1 MVAPVIQR
9 QGGLS
14 PKPPLF
20 DYDSWGLDENGG
32 IYHELYGEWWDGKI
46 GYSRLDIE
54 LSAFIR
60 GLTPGEGG
68 MGKYEHLRECI
79 DLLWN
84 TGGKNV
90 VEWNPWL
97 EKMLEESCEHN
108 FLAVAGCSSSSKSF
122 GGAII
127 AIVNFIADPE
137 NTLVLVTSTSIGAA
151 KRRIWKSVMQLWNKL
166 PDKYKRLGKVK
177 PSLNMIHYQPQ
188 DGSVAHDAASIC
200 LVAAEQKQEASAVQK
215 LVGLKNER
223 VILIADELCE
233 LSPAVLHASDNLI
246 SNPWFQMIA
255 MSNPKDRED
264 PFGLMC
270 EPVEG
275 WATLDE
281 SMMEWDTKY
290 GKAIRFD
297 VLQSPN
303 YLEQEVI
310 YKYMLT
316 YEKIEKFR
324 QQHGENSARFYR
336 FYRGFFPVQG
346 TEDTIYTDTDFN
358 AYMQESVKW
367 KKEPTKIAGL
377 DLSFSSG
384 GDKTS
389 LCICLFGETIDGVMC
404 LQLEKF
410 YAIHENAAD
419 KMNPRTDQICAEVK
433 KILDKEGV
441 SYRNL
446 AVDSTS
452 ATGTVDRLTQFMSK
466 EILRINFGGRATERP
481 VSSNDRTPSSKKYT
495 NRVSEL
501 WGVGI
506 EFMRGGQLSGFRK
519 DPELCHEMKA
529 RRFSM
534 VKGADG
540 ERMMVEPKLKMKLRI
555 GRSPDKADSLMLCIE
570 TCRERFHWQSK
581 ERGLSVLPK
590 KDFFEVMRRL
600 DVVSRSNGGGDWMAI
615 A

>member
-46 GYSRLDIE
+46 GYTRLDIE

-60 GLTPGEGG
+60 GLTPEEGG

-166 PDKYKRLGKVK
+166 PDKYKRLGKIK

-324 QQHGENSARFYR
+324 QQHGENSSRFYR

-389 LCICLFGETIDGVMC
+389 LCICLFGGTAGDDGVGAC
-404 LQLEKF
+404 ARGGADDELKAQPGSRKRERGDEPGGELQE
-410 YAIHENAAD
+410 
-419 KMNPRTDQICAEVK
+419 
-433 KILDKEGV
+433 
-441 SYRNL
+441 
-446 AVDSTS
+446 
-452 ATGTVDRLTQFMSK
+452 DRLACIRRSQ
-466 EILRINFGGRATERP
+466 
-481 VSSNDRTPSSKKYT
+481 
-495 NRVSEL
+495 
-501 WGVGI
+501 
-506 EFMRGGQLSGFRK
+506 RGGCDIVLPDTANCPDYRKGNLGWSGC
-519 DPELCHEMKA
+519 DEL
-529 RRFSM
+529 
-534 VKGADG
+534 DG
-540 ERMMVEPKLKMKLRI
+540 VAPWDKLRGKHGSWSGLFPGQCI
-555 GRSPDKADSLMLCIE
+555 PGGWMSTLKYVNADLRQES
-570 TCRERFHWQSK
+570 
-581 ERGLSVLPK
+581 
-590 KDFFEVMRRL
+590 
-600 DVVSRSNGGGDWMAI
+600 A
-615 A
+615 

>member
-1 MVAPVIQR
+1 MPVPIIQR
-9 QGGLS
+9 KGGLS
-14 PKPPLF
+14 PKPPQF
-20 DYDSWGLDENGG
+20 DYDSWGEDENGN

-54 LSAFIR
+54 LSAYIR
-60 GLTPGEGG
+60 GLKPEDGG
-68 MGKYEHLRECI
+68 AGKYQHLRECI

-84 TGGKNV
+84 ADGNNV

-151 KRRIWKSVMQLWNKL
+151 KRRIWKSVMQLWKYL
-166 PDKYKRLGKVK
+166 PEKYQKLGKHK

-188 DGSVAHDAASIC
+188 DGSVAHDAAAIC

-233 LSPAVLHASDNLI
+233 LSPAVLQASDNLI

-264 PFGLMC
+264 SFGLMC
-270 EPVEG
+270 EPVDG
-275 WATLDE
+275 WSALDE

-303 YLEQEVI
+303 YLEQECI

-316 YEKIEKFR
+316 YEKIERFR
-324 QQHGENSARFYR
+324 NQHGENSARFYR

-346 TEDTIYTDTDFN
+346 AEDTIYTDTDFN
-358 AYMQESVKW
+358 AFMAEKIKW
-367 KKEPTKIAGL
+367 KGEPTKVAGL

-389 LCICLFGETIDGVMC
+389 LCICLFGESVEGLMC
-404 LQLEKF
+404 LQFEKF
-410 YAIHENAAD
+410 YQIHENAAD
-419 KMNPRTDQICAEVK
+419 KLNPRTDQICAEVK
-433 KILDKEGV
+433 KILDQEGV
-441 SYRNL
+441 GYANV
-446 AVDSTS
+446 AVDNTGG
-452 ATGTVDRLTQFMSK
+452 AGTVDRLTQFMSRD
-466 EILRINFGGRATERP
+466 LMRINFGGKATDRP
-481 VSSNDRTPSSKKYT
+481 VSSNDRTPSHKKYK

-506 EFMRGGQLSGFRK
+506 EYFRGGQLAGFRK
-519 DPELCHEMKA
+519 DPDLCTEMKA
-529 RRFSM
+529 RRYNM

-540 ERMMVEPKLKMKLRI
+540 ERMEVEPKPKMKLRI

-570 TCRERFHWQSK
+570 VCRERFHWRSK
-581 ERGLSVLPK
+581 ERGLAVLPK
-590 KDFFEVMRRL
+590 KDFYDVMRRL
-600 DVVSRSNGGGDWMAI
+600 DVVSRSNGGGDWAAI

>member
-1 MVAPVIQR
+1 
-9 QGGLS
+9 
-14 PKPPLF
+14 
-20 DYDSWGLDENGG
+20 
-32 IYHELYGEWWDGKI
+32 
-46 GYSRLDIE
+46 
-54 LSAFIR
+54 
-60 GLTPGEGG
+60 
-68 MGKYEHLRECI
+68 
-79 DLLWN
+79 
-84 TGGKNV
+84 
-90 VEWNPWL
+90 
-97 EKMLEESCEHN
+97 
-108 FLAVAGCSSSSKSF
+108 
-122 GGAII
+122 
-127 AIVNFIADPE
+127 
-137 NTLVLVTSTSIGAA
+137 
-151 KRRIWKSVMQLWNKL
+151 
-166 PDKYKRLGKVK
+166 
-177 PSLNMIHYQPQ
+177 
-188 DGSVAHDAASIC
+188 
-200 LVAAEQKQEASAVQK
+200 
-215 LVGLKNER
+215 
-223 VILIADELCE
+223 
-233 LSPAVLHASDNLI
+233 
-246 SNPWFQMIA
+246 MIA

-270 EPVEG
+270 EHVEG

-419 KMNPRTDQICAEVK
+419 KMNPRTDQICGEVK

-441 SYRNL
+441 AYRNL
-446 AVDSTS
+446 AVDSTGG
-452 ATGTVDRLTQFMSK
+452 AGTVDRLTQFMSK

-506 EFMRGGQLSGFRK
+506 EFMRGGQLSGFRR

-540 ERMMVEPKLKMKLRI
+540 ERMTVEPKPKMKLRI

-600 DVVSRSNGGGDWMAI
+600 DVVSRSNGGGDWQAI

>member
-1 MVAPVIQR
+1 MPAPIIHR
-9 QGGLS
+9 QPGLS

-20 DYDSWGLDENGG
+20 DYDSWGQDESGN
-32 IYHELYGEWWDGKI
+32 IYHELYSEWWDAKI
-46 GYSRLDIE
+46 AYTQLDIE
-54 LSAFIR
+54 LSAYIR
-60 GLTPGEGG
+60 GLKPEEGG
-68 MGKYEHLRECI
+68 LGKYQHLRECV

-84 TGGKNV
+84 SDGRNI

-127 AIVNFIADPE
+127 AIVNFVADPE
-137 NTLVLVTSTSIGAA
+137 NTLVLVTSTSISAA
-151 KRRIWKSVMQLWNKL
+151 KKRIWKSVIQLWNKL
-166 PDKYKRLGKVK
+166 PEKYKKLGKIK

-188 DGSVAHDAASIC
+188 DGSNAHDAASIT

-223 VILIADELCE
+223 VFLIADELCE
-233 LSPAVLHASDNLI
+233 LSPAVLQASDNLI
-246 SNPWFQMIA
+246 SNPEFYMIA

-270 EPVEG
+270 EPVDG
-275 WATLDE
+275 WSGLDE

-303 YLEQEVI
+303 YLEQECI

-316 YEKIEKFR
+316 YEKIERFR
-324 QQHGENSARFYR
+324 NQHGENSARFYR

-346 TEDTIYTDTDFN
+346 AEDTIYTDTDFN
-358 AYMQESVKW
+358 AFMAEQIKW
-367 KKEPTKIAGL
+367 KGEPTKVAGL

-389 LCICLFGETIDGVMC
+389 LCICLFGESVDGLMC
-404 LQLEKF
+404 LQFEKF
-410 YAIHENAAD
+410 YQIHENAAD
-419 KMNPRTDQICAEVK
+419 KLNPRTDQICAEVK
-433 KILDKEGV
+433 KILDQEGV
-441 SYRNL
+441 GYENV
-446 AVDSTS
+446 AVDNTGG
-452 ATGTVDRLTQFMSK
+452 AGTVDRLTQFMSRD
-466 EILRINFGGRATERP
+466 IMRINFGGKATDRP
-481 VSSNDRTPSSKKYT
+481 VSSNDRTPSHKKYK

-506 EFMRGGQLSGFRK
+506 EYFRGGQLAGFRK
-519 DPELCHEMKA
+519 DPDLCTEMKA
-529 RRFSM
+529 RRYNM

-540 ERMMVEPKLKMKLRI
+540 ERMEVEPKPKMKLRI
-555 GRSPDKADSLMLCIE
+555 GRSPDKADSLMLCVE
-570 TCRERFHWQSK
+570 VCRERFHWRSK

-590 KDFFEVMRRL
+590 KDFFETMRKL
-600 DVVSRSNGGGDWMAI
+600 DVVSRSNGGGDWVAI